1 MFRLEKIFQ
10 NNDLFFINF
19 FIIIKSLVFF
29 LSIYIF
35 SILEFNSIYDLLNF
49 SIFKK
54 SEFYNFS
61 IYSTIFYF
69 ISSFFFKIKKK
80 YSTNFLSFLLY
91 DFLPLFLSIILCF
104 SLFFI
109 LKFNINISINF
120 IYLLI
125 FISFNLLVLKKISN
139 FLYNLLIIKNIIQ
152 RNIILVGTANDI
164 RTILKENKDKINVY
178 KCCLINIKNEKQI
191 REFRLEFKIPCF
203 FKFDDFR
210 SILEY
215 HSLGQVWILD
225 NTVTDIN
232 FYLTHFLKYS
242 VDLLIVDVKNKPILG
257 SENLINGKH
266 QFKEYEISRFHG
278 FKLFIK
284 IMLDKIFSL
293 FFLILLSPVIIIA
306 LLFIYLE
313 DGFPLFFTQ
322 DRTGWDGRRFK
333 IYKIRSLKNV
343 SDTKIQVIRGDNR
356 ITKIGSFIRRFSIDE
371 VPQFY
376 NVLIGDMSIVGPRP
390 HPVHLDIKY
399 SSIFSGFLSRNKS
412 SPGLT
417 GWAQVCGYRGA
428 TPTNEIMQKRME
440 HDLWYL
446 NNWTIWLDLYIMIK
460 TFYVIFTKPGT

>member
-10 NNDLFFINF
+10 NDDLIFINF

-91 DFLPLFLSIILCF
+91 DILPLFLSIILCF

-164 RTILKENKDKINVY
+164 KTILKENKDKINVY

-191 REFRLEFKIPCF
+191 KEFRLEFKIPCF
-203 FKFDDFR
+203 FKFDDIR

-232 FYLTHFLKYS
+232 FYLTNFLKYS

-293 FFLILLSPVIIIA
+293 FFLILFFPVIIIA

-333 IYKIRSLKNV
+333 IYKIRSLRNI

-371 VPQFY
+371 LPQFY

-399 SSIFSGFLSRNKS
+399 SNIFSGFLSRHKS

-428 TPTNEIMQKRME
+428 TPTNEIMEKRME

>member
-1 MFRLEKIFQ
+1 M
-10 NNDLFFINF
+10 
-19 FIIIKSLVFF
+19 
-29 LSIYIF
+29 
-35 SILEFNSIYDLLNF
+35 EFNSIYDLLNF

-91 DFLPLFLSIILCF
+91 DILPLFLSIILCF

-109 LKFNINISINF
+109 LKFNINILINF

-125 FISFNLLVLKKISN
+125 FISFNLFVLKKISN
-139 FLYNLLIIKNIIQ
+139 SLYYLLIIKNIIQ

-191 REFRLEFKIPCF
+191 KEFRLEFKIPCF

-293 FFLILLSPVIIIA
+293 FFLILLSPVTIIA
-306 LLFIYLE
+306 LLFVYLE

-343 SDTKIQVIRGDNR
+343 TDTKIQVISGDNR
-356 ITKIGSFIRRFSIDE
+356 ITKIGTFIRRFSIDE

-399 SSIFSGFLSRNKS
+399 SNIFSGFLSRHKS

-428 TPTNEIMQKRME
+428 TPTNEIMEKRME

-460 TFYVIFTKPGT
+460 TFYVIFTKPST

>member
-1 MFRLEKIFQ
+1 VFRLEKVFQ
-10 NNDLFFINF
+10 NDDLFFINF
-19 FIIIKSLVFF
+19 LIIIKSLGFF

-91 DFLPLFLSIILCF
+91 DILPLFLSIILSF

-191 REFRLEFKIPCF
+191 KEFRLEFKIPCF
-203 FKFDDFR
+203 FKFDDIR

-293 FFLILLSPVIIIA
+293 FFLILLFPVIIIA

-333 IYKIRSLKNV
+333 IYKIRSLKNIN
-343 SDTKIQVIRGDNR
+343 DTKIQVIRGDNR

-371 VPQFY
+371 LPQFY

-399 SSIFSGFLSRNKS
+399 SNIFSGFLSRHKS

>member
-10 NNDLFFINF
+10 NDDLIFINF
-19 FIIIKSLVFF
+19 FIIIKLLVFF

-91 DFLPLFLSIILCF
+91 DILPIFLSIILCF

-125 FISFNLLVLKKISN
+125 FISFNLFALKKISN

-191 REFRLEFKIPCF
+191 KEFRLEFKIPCF

-284 IMLDKIFSL
+284 IMFDKIFSL
-293 FFLILLSPVIIIA
+293 FFIILLFPVTIIA
-306 LLFIYLE
+306 LLFVYLE

-343 SDTKIQVIRGDNR
+343 TDTKIQVISGDNR
-356 ITKIGSFIRRFSIDE
+356 ITKIGTFIRRFSIDE

-399 SSIFSGFLSRNKS
+399 SNIFSGFLSRHKS

-428 TPTNEIMQKRME
+428 TPTNEIMEKRME